1 MVVILM
7 ISYIKGTL
15 EYINENSIIIESN
28 NIGYEISIPLSGI
41 TRLPSL
47 GESVKVHT
55 YLYVREDA
63 MQLYGFITRDDL
75 DIFKN
80 LITVNGIGPKG
91 ALGILSSV
99 TPDELRLAIISDD
112 VKTISKAP
120 GIGKKTA
127 QKLILDL
134 KDKIKLN
141 EYTDAISTE
150 IQLSNTDK
158 ASSTRN
164 DAIEALVSLGYSN
177 SEAVNVIKTIEITDV
192 TTVEEI
198 LKSALRKLVVL

>member
-1 MVVILM
+1 M